1 MGSCWTSRLARLY
14 LRFERL
20 GVADARRAQVDAD
33 DLALRLAQG
42 VFGRL
47 RGAAAGDQ
55 HVQVR
60 AVGLLRPVQVEVR
73 AAPALILPAPAVA
86 VQVFHRR
93 RIRMRVVEGLHGLLG
108 AVTLAAVSCQWVHD
122 MNTQ

>member
-1 MGSCWTSRLARLY
+1 MWRTL
-14 LRFERL
+14 L
-20 GVADARRAQVDAD
+20 GAQVDAD

-47 RGAAAGDQ
+47 RGAAASHQ

-73 AAPALILPAPAVA
+73 AALACILPAPAIA
-86 VQVFHRR
+86 IQLFQRR
-93 RIRMRVVEGLHGLLG
+93 RIGMRVVEVPHGLLG
-108 AVTLAAVSCQWVHD
+108 AVTLVR
-122 MNTQ
+122 